1 MKGYVS
7 ENDLE
12 KVQVDQTVSI
22 KVNSSDKKMT
32 GRISYVSDRPTTTNT
47 KEMKDNLSYYEV
59 DISFED
65 QEGLVNGFHVDAD
78 LEIVSNE
85 YKVPTTAVS
94 DISVENGQEV
104 NDGDLL
110 FTTKD
115 NSVIEQIN
123 VLKSQLTSL
132 NSQKS
137 RLSKNNKDNV
147 NNDAIASINTQ
158 ISSVEAQI
166 SALNSSAYVKNTAP
180 FAGKVYIN
188 DQNSTDMSTSFIS
201 LVSNEFFMKGYV
213 SEDDLEKVQ
222 IDQTVSIKVN
232 SSDKKMTGRI
242 SYVSD
247 RPTTTKTKEMG
258 YVSEDDLEKVQID
271 QTVSIKVNSS
281 DKKMTGRIS
290 YVSDRPTTTKTKEMK
305 DNLSYYEVDIS
316 FEDQEGLVNGFHV
329 DADLEI
335 VSNEYKVPTTAV
347 LKSGDSAYVMKDLD
361 GILKKQE
368 VSIVKTG
375 KNVTK
380 IVTNLEPGDKI
391 LKHPDKAMKEG
402 DAIPSAGLV
411 DKSPKIDPEEL
422 KIPDV
427 NGQIEE

>member
-1 MKGYVS
+1 MASKIKGFF
-7 ENDLE
+7 
-12 KVQVDQTVSI
+12 
-22 KVNSSDKKMT
+22 
-32 GRISYVSDRPTTTNT
+32 GRIKNAIISGFKRFGNFIKNHKKGTALVVIILLAAGFMVGTDYVRRMKEEEKIREKYEIYKIPAYENIDINGMVTPRESKQYATPENNT
-47 KEMKDNLSYYEV
+47 L
-59 DISFED
+59 
-65 QEGLVNGFHVDAD
+65 
-78 LEIVSNE
+78 
-85 YKVPTTAVS
+85 S
-94 DISVENGQEV
+94 DISIENGQEV

-115 NSVIEQIN
+115 NSVVEQIN

-137 RLSKNNKDNV
+137 RLSKDNKDNV
-147 NNDAIASINTQ
+147 NNVAISSINTQ
-158 ISSVEAQI
+158 ISSIEAQI
-166 SALNSSAYVKNTAP
+166 SALNNSAYVKNTAP

-188 DQNSTDMSTSFIS
+188 DQNSTDMNTSFIS
-201 LVSNEFFMKGYV
+201 LVSNDFFMRGYV
-213 SEDDLEKVQ
+213 SEDDLKKVQ
-222 IDQTVSIKVN
+222 IDQTVSIKVS
-232 SSDKKMTGRI
+232 SSD
-242 SYVSD
+242 
-247 RPTTTKTKEMG
+247 E
-258 YVSEDDLEKVQID
+258 
-271 QTVSIKVNSS
+271 
-281 DKKMTGRIS
+281 KMTGRIS

-335 VSNEYKVPTTAV
+335 ISNEYKVPTSAV
-347 LKSGDSAYVMKDLD
+347 LKSGNSAYVMKDLD

-368 VSIVKTG
+368 VTIVKTG

-380 IVTNLEPGDKI
+380 IVTNLEPGDRI
-391 LKHPDKAMKEG
+391 LKHPDKTMKEG

>member
-1 MKGYVS
+1 MAKIKGFFGKIKNAIISGFKGFGNFIKNHKKGTAVVLVILLAAGFMVGTDYV
-7 ENDLE
+7 
-12 KVQVDQTVSI
+12 
-22 KVNSSDKKMT
+22 
-32 GRISYVSDRPTTTNT
+32 RRT
-47 KEMKDNLSYYEV
+47 KEEQKLREKYEIYKIPAYENI
-59 DISFED
+59 DI
-65 QEGLVNGFHVDAD
+65 NGMVTPRESKQYANPENNS
-78 LEIVSNE
+78 L
-85 YKVPTTAVS
+85 S

-137 RLSKNNKDNV
+137 RLSKNNKDNI
-147 NNDAIASINTQ
+147 NNEAIASINAQ

-188 DQNSTDMSTSFIS
+188 DQNSTDMNTSFIS

-213 SEDDLEKVQ
+213 SEYDLEKVQ
-222 IDQTVSIKVN
+222 V
-232 SSDKKMTGRI
+232 
-242 SYVSD
+242 
-247 RPTTTKTKEMG
+247 
-258 YVSEDDLEKVQID
+258 D

-368 VSIVKTG
+368 VTIVKTG

-391 LKHPDKAMKEG
+391 LKHPDKSMKEG

>member
-1 MKGYVS
+1 MAKIKALFGKIKNAIISGFKKFGNFIKNHKKGTAVVLVVLLAAGFMVGTDYV
-7 ENDLE
+7 
-12 KVQVDQTVSI
+12 
-22 KVNSSDKKMT
+22 
-32 GRISYVSDRPTTTNT
+32 RRT
-47 KEMKDNLSYYEV
+47 KEEEKLREKYEIYKIPAYENI
-59 DISFED
+59 DI
-65 QEGLVNGFHVDAD
+65 NGMVTPRESKQYATPENNS
-78 LEIVSNE
+78 L
-85 YKVPTTAVS
+85 S
-94 DISVENGQEV
+94 DISIENGQEV

-115 NSVIEQIN
+115 NSVVEQIN
-123 VLKSQLTSL
+123 VLKSQLSSL

-137 RLSKNNKDNV
+137 NLSRNNKDNA
-147 NNDAIASINTQ
+147 NNAAIASINSQ

-188 DQNSTDMSTSFIS
+188 DQNSTDMNTSFIS

-213 SEDDLEKVQ
+213 SEDDL
-222 IDQTVSIKVN
+222 S
-232 SSDKKMTGRI
+232 
-242 SYVSD
+242 
-247 RPTTTKTKEMG
+247 
-258 YVSEDDLEKVQID
+258 KVQID

-316 FEDQEGLVNGFHV
+316 FEDQEGLINGFHV

-335 VSNEYKVPTTAV
+335 ISNEYKVPTSAV

-368 VSIVKTG
+368 VTVVKTG

-380 IVTNLEPGDKI
+380 IVTNLEPGDRI
-391 LKHPDKAMKEG
+391 LKHPDKTMKEG

>member
-1 MKGYVS
+1 MAKIKGFFGKIKNAIISGFKGFGNFIKNHKKGTAVVVVILLAAGFMVGTDYV
-7 ENDLE
+7 
-12 KVQVDQTVSI
+12 
-22 KVNSSDKKMT
+22 
-32 GRISYVSDRPTTTNT
+32 RRT
-47 KEMKDNLSYYEV
+47 KEEQKLREKYEIYKIPAYENI
-59 DISFED
+59 DI
-65 QEGLVNGFHVDAD
+65 NGMVTPRESKQYANPENNS
-78 LEIVSNE
+78 L
-85 YKVPTTAVS
+85 S

-137 RLSKNNKDNV
+137 RLSKDNKDNV
-147 NNDAIASINTQ
+147 NNVAISSINTQ
-158 ISSVEAQI
+158 ISSIEAQI

-188 DQNSTDMSTSFIS
+188 DQNSTDMNTSFIS

-222 IDQTVSIKVN
+222 VDQTVSIKVS
-232 SSDKKMTGRI
+232 SSD
-242 SYVSD
+242 
-247 RPTTTKTKEMG
+247 E
-258 YVSEDDLEKVQID
+258 
-271 QTVSIKVNSS
+271 
-281 DKKMTGRIS
+281 KMTGRIS

-335 VSNEYKVPTTAV
+335 ISNEYKVPTSAV
-347 LKSGDSAYVMKDLD
+347 LKSGNSAYVMKDLD

-368 VSIVKTG
+368 VTIVKTG

-380 IVTNLEPGDKI
+380 IVTNLEPGDRI
-391 LKHPDKAMKEG
+391 LKHPDKTMKEG

>member
-1 MKGYVS
+1 MAKIKGFFGKIKNAIISGFKGFGNFIKNHKKGTAVVLVILLAAGFMVGTDYV
-7 ENDLE
+7 
-12 KVQVDQTVSI
+12 
-22 KVNSSDKKMT
+22 
-32 GRISYVSDRPTTTNT
+32 RRT
-47 KEMKDNLSYYEV
+47 KEEQKLREKYEIYKIPAYENI
-59 DISFED
+59 DI
-65 QEGLVNGFHVDAD
+65 NGMVTPRESKQYANPENNS
-78 LEIVSNE
+78 L
-85 YKVPTTAVS
+85 S
-94 DISVENGQEV
+94 DISVENSQEV

-137 RLSKNNKDNV
+137 RLSKNNKDNI
-147 NNDAIASINTQ
+147 NNEAIASINAQ

-188 DQNSTDMSTSFIS
+188 DQNSTDMNTSFIS

-222 IDQTVSIKVN
+222 V
-232 SSDKKMTGRI
+232 
-242 SYVSD
+242 
-247 RPTTTKTKEMG
+247 
-258 YVSEDDLEKVQID
+258 D

-368 VSIVKTG
+368 VTIVKTG

-391 LKHPDKAMKEG
+391 LKHPDKSMKEG

>member
-1 MKGYVS
+1 MAKIKGFFGKIKNAIISGFKGFGNFIKNHKKGTAVVVVILLAAGFMVGTDYV
-7 ENDLE
+7 
-12 KVQVDQTVSI
+12 
-22 KVNSSDKKMT
+22 
-32 GRISYVSDRPTTTNT
+32 RRT
-47 KEMKDNLSYYEV
+47 KEEQKLREKYEIYKIPAYENI
-59 DISFED
+59 DI
-65 QEGLVNGFHVDAD
+65 NGMVTPRESKQYANPENNS
-78 LEIVSNE
+78 L
-85 YKVPTTAVS
+85 S

-137 RLSKNNKDNV
+137 RLSKNNKDNI
-147 NNDAIASINTQ
+147 NNEAIASINAQ

-188 DQNSTDMSTSFIS
+188 DQNSTDMNTSFIS

-222 IDQTVSIKVN
+222 V
-232 SSDKKMTGRI
+232 
-242 SYVSD
+242 
-247 RPTTTKTKEMG
+247 
-258 YVSEDDLEKVQID
+258 D

-368 VSIVKTG
+368 VTIVKTG

-380 IVTNLEPGDKI
+380 IVTNLEPGDRI
-391 LKHPDKAMKEG
+391 LKHPDKTMKEG

>member
-1 MKGYVS
+1 MAKIKGFFGKIKNAIISGFKGFGNFIKNHKKGTAVVVVILLAAGFMVGTDYV
-7 ENDLE
+7 
-12 KVQVDQTVSI
+12 
-22 KVNSSDKKMT
+22 
-32 GRISYVSDRPTTTNT
+32 RRT
-47 KEMKDNLSYYEV
+47 KEEQKIREKYE
-59 DISFED
+59 IYKIPAYENINI
-65 QEGLVNGFHVDAD
+65 NGMVTPRESKQYANPENNS
-78 LEIVSNE
+78 L
-85 YKVPTTAVS
+85 S

-137 RLSKNNKDNV
+137 RLSKNNKDNI
-147 NNDAIASINTQ
+147 NNEAIASINAQ

-188 DQNSTDMSTSFIS
+188 DQNSTDMNTSFIS

-222 IDQTVSIKVN
+222 V
-232 SSDKKMTGRI
+232 
-242 SYVSD
+242 
-247 RPTTTKTKEMG
+247 
-258 YVSEDDLEKVQID
+258 D

-368 VSIVKTG
+368 VTIVKTG

-391 LKHPDKAMKEG
+391 LKHPDKSMKEG

>member
-1 MKGYVS
+1 MAKIKGFFGKIKNAIISGFKGFGNFIKNHKKGTAVVVVILLAAGFMVGTDYV
-7 ENDLE
+7 
-12 KVQVDQTVSI
+12 
-22 KVNSSDKKMT
+22 
-32 GRISYVSDRPTTTNT
+32 RRT
-47 KEMKDNLSYYEV
+47 KEEQKIREKYEIYKIPAYENI
-59 DISFED
+59 DI
-65 QEGLVNGFHVDAD
+65 NGMVTPRESKQYANPENNS
-78 LEIVSNE
+78 L
-85 YKVPTTAVS
+85 S

-188 DQNSTDMSTSFIS
+188 DQNSTDMNTSFIS

-222 IDQTVSIKVN
+222 V
-232 SSDKKMTGRI
+232 
-242 SYVSD
+242 
-247 RPTTTKTKEMG
+247 
-258 YVSEDDLEKVQID
+258 D

-368 VSIVKTG
+368 VTIVKTG

-391 LKHPDKAMKEG
+391 LKHPDKSMKEG

>member
-1 MKGYVS
+1 MAKIKGFFGKIKNAIISGFKGFGNFIKNHKKGTAVVVVILLAAGFMVGTDYV
-7 ENDLE
+7 
-12 KVQVDQTVSI
+12 
-22 KVNSSDKKMT
+22 
-32 GRISYVSDRPTTTNT
+32 RRT
-47 KEMKDNLSYYEV
+47 KEEQKIREKYEIYKIPAYENI
-59 DISFED
+59 DI
-65 QEGLVNGFHVDAD
+65 NGMVTPRESKQYANPENNS
-78 LEIVSNE
+78 L
-85 YKVPTTAVS
+85 S

-188 DQNSTDMSTSFIS
+188 DQNSTDMNTSFIS

-222 IDQTVSIKVN
+222 VDQTVSIKVN

-247 RPTTTKTKEMG
+247 RPTTA
-258 YVSEDDLEKVQID
+258 
-271 QTVSIKVNSS
+271 
-281 DKKMTGRIS
+281 
-290 YVSDRPTTTKTKEMK
+290 KTKEMK

-368 VSIVKTG
+368 VTIVKTG

-391 LKHPDKAMKEG
+391 LKHPDKSMKEG

>member
-1 MKGYVS
+1 MAKIKAFFGKIKNAIISGFKKFGNFIKNHKKGTAVVLVVLLAAGFMVGTDYV
-7 ENDLE
+7 
-12 KVQVDQTVSI
+12 
-22 KVNSSDKKMT
+22 
-32 GRISYVSDRPTTTNT
+32 RRT
-47 KEMKDNLSYYEV
+47 KEEEKLREKYEIYKIPAYENI
-59 DISFED
+59 DI
-65 QEGLVNGFHVDAD
+65 NGMVTPRESKQYATPENNS
-78 LEIVSNE
+78 L
-85 YKVPTTAVS
+85 S
-94 DISVENGQEV
+94 DISIENGQEV

-115 NSVIEQIN
+115 NSVVEQIN
-123 VLKSQLTSL
+123 VLKSQLSSL

-137 RLSKNNKDNV
+137 NLSRNNKDNA
-147 NNDAIASINTQ
+147 NNAAIASINSQ

-188 DQNSTDMSTSFIS
+188 DQNSTDMNTSFIS
-201 LVSNEFFMKGYV
+201 LISNEFFMKGYV
-213 SEDDLEKVQ
+213 SEDDL
-222 IDQTVSIKVN
+222 S
-232 SSDKKMTGRI
+232 
-242 SYVSD
+242 
-247 RPTTTKTKEMG
+247 
-258 YVSEDDLEKVQID
+258 KVQID

-316 FEDQEGLVNGFHV
+316 FEDQEGLINGFHV

-335 VSNEYKVPTTAV
+335 ISNEYKVPTSAV

-368 VSIVKTG
+368 VTVVKTG

-380 IVTNLEPGDKI
+380 IVTNLEPGDRI
-391 LKHPDKAMKEG
+391 LKHPDKTMKEG

>member
-1 MKGYVS
+1 MAKIKGFFGKIKNAIISGFKGFGNFIKNHKKGTAVVLVILLAAGFMVGTDYV
-7 ENDLE
+7 
-12 KVQVDQTVSI
+12 
-22 KVNSSDKKMT
+22 
-32 GRISYVSDRPTTTNT
+32 RRT
-47 KEMKDNLSYYEV
+47 KEEQKIREKYEIYKIPAYENI
-59 DISFED
+59 DI
-65 QEGLVNGFHVDAD
+65 NGMVTPRESKQYANPENNS
-78 LEIVSNE
+78 L
-85 YKVPTTAVS
+85 S

-137 RLSKNNKDNV
+137 RLSKNNKDNI
-147 NNDAIASINTQ
+147 NNEAIASINAQ

-188 DQNSTDMSTSFIS
+188 DQNSTDMNTSFIS

-222 IDQTVSIKVN
+222 VDQTVSIKVN

-247 RPTTTKTKEMG
+247 RPTTA
-258 YVSEDDLEKVQID
+258 
-271 QTVSIKVNSS
+271 
-281 DKKMTGRIS
+281 
-290 YVSDRPTTTKTKEMK
+290 KTKEMK

-368 VSIVKTG
+368 VTIVKTG

-391 LKHPDKAMKEG
+391 LKHPDKSMKEG

>member
-1 MKGYVS
+1 MAKIKGFFGKIKNAIISGSKGFGNFIKNHKKGTAVVVVILLAAGFMVGTDYV
-7 ENDLE
+7 
-12 KVQVDQTVSI
+12 
-22 KVNSSDKKMT
+22 
-32 GRISYVSDRPTTTNT
+32 RRT
-47 KEMKDNLSYYEV
+47 KEEQKIREKYEIYKIPAYENI
-59 DISFED
+59 DI
-65 QEGLVNGFHVDAD
+65 NGMVTPRESKQYANPENNS
-78 LEIVSNE
+78 L
-85 YKVPTTAVS
+85 S

-188 DQNSTDMSTSFIS
+188 DQNSTDMNTSFIS

-222 IDQTVSIKVN
+222 V
-232 SSDKKMTGRI
+232 
-242 SYVSD
+242 
-247 RPTTTKTKEMG
+247 
-258 YVSEDDLEKVQID
+258 D

-368 VSIVKTG
+368 VTIVKTG

-391 LKHPDKAMKEG
+391 LKHPDKSMKEG

>member
-1 MKGYVS
+1 MAKIKGFFGKIKNAIISGFKGFGNFIKNHKKGTAVVVVILLAAGFMVGTDYV
-7 ENDLE
+7 
-12 KVQVDQTVSI
+12 
-22 KVNSSDKKMT
+22 
-32 GRISYVSDRPTTTNT
+32 RRT
-47 KEMKDNLSYYEV
+47 KEEQKIREKYEIYKIPAYENI
-59 DISFED
+59 DI
-65 QEGLVNGFHVDAD
+65 NGMVTPRESKQYANPENNS
-78 LEIVSNE
+78 L
-85 YKVPTTAVS
+85 S

-147 NNDAIASINTQ
+147 NNDAIASINAQ

-188 DQNSTDMSTSFIS
+188 DQNSTDMNTSFIS

-222 IDQTVSIKVN
+222 VDQTVSIKVN

-247 RPTTTKTKEMG
+247 RPTTA
-258 YVSEDDLEKVQID
+258 
-271 QTVSIKVNSS
+271 
-281 DKKMTGRIS
+281 
-290 YVSDRPTTTKTKEMK
+290 KTKEMK

-368 VSIVKTG
+368 VTIVKTG

-391 LKHPDKAMKEG
+391 LKHPDKSMKEG

>member
-1 MKGYVS
+1 MAKIKGFFGKIKNAIISGFKGFGNFIKNHKKGTAVVVVILLAAGFMVGTDYV
-7 ENDLE
+7 
-12 KVQVDQTVSI
+12 
-22 KVNSSDKKMT
+22 
-32 GRISYVSDRPTTTNT
+32 RRT
-47 KEMKDNLSYYEV
+47 KEEQKLREKYEIYKIPAYENI
-59 DISFED
+59 DI
-65 QEGLVNGFHVDAD
+65 NGMVTPRESKQYANPENNS
-78 LEIVSNE
+78 L
-85 YKVPTTAVS
+85 S

-137 RLSKNNKDNV
+137 RLSKNNKDNI
-147 NNDAIASINTQ
+147 NNEAIASINAQ

-188 DQNSTDMSTSFIS
+188 DQNSTDMNTSFIS
-201 LVSNEFFMKGYV
+201 LVSNEFFMK
-213 SEDDLEKVQ
+213 
-222 IDQTVSIKVN
+222 
-232 SSDKKMTGRI
+232 
-242 SYVSD
+242 
-247 RPTTTKTKEMG
+247 G

-368 VSIVKTG
+368 VTIVKTG

-391 LKHPDKAMKEG
+391 LKHPDKSMKEG

>member
-1 MKGYVS
+1 MAKIKAFFGKIKNAIISGFKKFGNFIKNHKKGTAIVLVVLLAAGFMVGTDYV
-7 ENDLE
+7 
-12 KVQVDQTVSI
+12 
-22 KVNSSDKKMT
+22 
-32 GRISYVSDRPTTTNT
+32 RRT
-47 KEMKDNLSYYEV
+47 KEEEKLREKYEIYKIPAYENI
-59 DISFED
+59 DI
-65 QEGLVNGFHVDAD
+65 NGMVTPRESKQYATPENNS
-78 LEIVSNE
+78 L
-85 YKVPTTAVS
+85 S
-94 DISVENGQEV
+94 DISIENGQEV

-115 NSVIEQIN
+115 NSVVEQIN
-123 VLKSQLTSL
+123 VLKSQLSSL

-137 RLSKNNKDNV
+137 NLSRNNKDNA
-147 NNDAIASINTQ
+147 NNAAIASINSQ

-188 DQNSTDMSTSFIS
+188 DQNSTDMNTSFIS

-213 SEDDLEKVQ
+213 SEDDL
-222 IDQTVSIKVN
+222 S
-232 SSDKKMTGRI
+232 
-242 SYVSD
+242 
-247 RPTTTKTKEMG
+247 
-258 YVSEDDLEKVQID
+258 KVQID

-316 FEDQEGLVNGFHV
+316 FEDQEGLINGFHV

-335 VSNEYKVPTTAV
+335 ISNEYKVPTSAV

-368 VSIVKTG
+368 VTVVKTG

-380 IVTNLEPGDKI
+380 IVTNLEPGDRI
-391 LKHPDKAMKEG
+391 LKHPDKTMKEG

>member
-1 MKGYVS
+1 MAKIKGFFGKIKNAIISGFKKFGNFIKNHKKGTAVVLVILLAAGFMVGTDYV
-7 ENDLE
+7 
-12 KVQVDQTVSI
+12 
-22 KVNSSDKKMT
+22 
-32 GRISYVSDRPTTTNT
+32 RRT
-47 KEMKDNLSYYEV
+47 KEEQKLREKYEIYKIPAYENI
-59 DISFED
+59 DI
-65 QEGLVNGFHVDAD
+65 NGMVTPRESKQYANPENNS
-78 LEIVSNE
+78 L
-85 YKVPTTAVS
+85 S

-137 RLSKNNKDNV
+137 RLSKNNKDNA

-213 SEDDLEKVQ
+213 SEDDLA
-222 IDQTVSIKVN
+222 
-232 SSDKKMTGRI
+232 
-242 SYVSD
+242 
-247 RPTTTKTKEMG
+247 
-258 YVSEDDLEKVQID
+258 KVQID

-347 LKSGDSAYVMKDLD
+347 LKSGNSAYVMKDLD

-368 VSIVKTG
+368 VTIVKTG

-380 IVTNLEPGDKI
+380 IVTNLEPGDRI
-391 LKHPDKAMKEG
+391 LKHPDKSMKEG

>member
-1 MKGYVS
+1 MAKIKGFFGKIKNAIISGFKGFGNFIKNHKKGTAVVVVILLAAGFMVGTDYV
-7 ENDLE
+7 
-12 KVQVDQTVSI
+12 
-22 KVNSSDKKMT
+22 
-32 GRISYVSDRPTTTNT
+32 RRT
-47 KEMKDNLSYYEV
+47 KEEQKLREKYEIYKIPAYENI
-59 DISFED
+59 DI
-65 QEGLVNGFHVDAD
+65 NGMVTPRESKQYANPENNS
-78 LEIVSNE
+78 L
-85 YKVPTTAVS
+85 S

-137 RLSKNNKDNV
+137 RLSKNNKDNI
-147 NNDAIASINTQ
+147 NNEAIASINAQ

-188 DQNSTDMSTSFIS
+188 DQNSTDMNTSFIS

-222 IDQTVSIKVN
+222 VDQTI
-232 SSDKKMTGRI
+232 
-242 SYVSD
+242 
-247 RPTTTKTKEMG
+247 
-258 YVSEDDLEKVQID
+258 
-271 QTVSIKVNSS
+271 SIKVNSS

-368 VSIVKTG
+368 VTIVKTG

-380 IVTNLEPGDKI
+380 IVTNLEPGDRI
-391 LKHPDKAMKEG
+391 LKHPDKTMKEG

>member
-1 MKGYVS
+1 MAKIKGFFGKIKNAIISGFKGFGNFIKNHKKGTAVVLVILLAAGFMVGTDYV
-7 ENDLE
+7 
-12 KVQVDQTVSI
+12 
-22 KVNSSDKKMT
+22 
-32 GRISYVSDRPTTTNT
+32 RRT
-47 KEMKDNLSYYEV
+47 KEEQKIREKYEIYKIPAYENI
-59 DISFED
+59 DI
-65 QEGLVNGFHVDAD
+65 NGMVTPRESKQYANPENNS
-78 LEIVSNE
+78 L
-85 YKVPTTAVS
+85 S

-147 NNDAIASINTQ
+147 NNDAIASINAQ

-188 DQNSTDMSTSFIS
+188 DQNSTDMNTSFIS

-247 RPTTTKTKEMG
+247 RPTTA
-258 YVSEDDLEKVQID
+258 
-271 QTVSIKVNSS
+271 
-281 DKKMTGRIS
+281 
-290 YVSDRPTTTKTKEMK
+290 KTKEMK

-347 LKSGDSAYVMKDLD
+347 LKNGDSAYVMKDLD

-368 VSIVKTG
+368 VTIVKTG

-391 LKHPDKAMKEG
+391 LKHPDKSMKEG

>member
-1 MKGYVS
+1 MAKIKGFFGKIKNAIISGFKGFGNFIKNHKKGTAVVVVILLAAGFMVGTDYV
-7 ENDLE
+7 
-12 KVQVDQTVSI
+12 
-22 KVNSSDKKMT
+22 
-32 GRISYVSDRPTTTNT
+32 RRT
-47 KEMKDNLSYYEV
+47 KEEQKLREKYEIYKIPAYENI
-59 DISFED
+59 DI
-65 QEGLVNGFHVDAD
+65 NGMVTPRESKQYANPENNS
-78 LEIVSNE
+78 L
-85 YKVPTTAVS
+85 S

-137 RLSKNNKDNV
+137 RLSKNNKDNI
-147 NNDAIASINTQ
+147 NNEAIASINTQ

-166 SALNSSAYVKNTAP
+166 SALNSSAYIKNTAP

-188 DQNSTDMSTSFIS
+188 DQNSTDMNTSFIS
-201 LVSNEFFMKGYV
+201 LVSNEFFMK
-213 SEDDLEKVQ
+213 
-222 IDQTVSIKVN
+222 
-232 SSDKKMTGRI
+232 
-242 SYVSD
+242 
-247 RPTTTKTKEMG
+247 G

-368 VSIVKTG
+368 VTIVKTG

-391 LKHPDKAMKEG
+391 LKHPDKSMKEG

>member
-1 MKGYVS
+1 MAKIKGFFGKIKNAIISGFKGFGNFIKNHKKGTAVVVVILLAAGFMVGTDYV
-7 ENDLE
+7 
-12 KVQVDQTVSI
+12 
-22 KVNSSDKKMT
+22 
-32 GRISYVSDRPTTTNT
+32 RRT
-47 KEMKDNLSYYEV
+47 KEEQKIREKYEIYKIPAYENI
-59 DISFED
+59 DI
-65 QEGLVNGFHVDAD
+65 NGMVTPRESKQYANPENNS
-78 LEIVSNE
+78 L
-85 YKVPTTAVS
+85 S

-232 SSDKKMTGRI
+232 F
-242 SYVSD
+242 
-247 RPTTTKTKEMG
+247 
-258 YVSEDDLEKVQID
+258 
-271 QTVSIKVNSS
+271 S

-368 VSIVKTG
+368 VTIVKTG

-391 LKHPDKAMKEG
+391 LKHPDKSMKEG

-411 DKSPKIDPEEL
+411 DKSPKIDPEKL

>member
-1 MKGYVS
+1 MAKIKGFFGKIKNAIISGFKGFGNFIKNHKKGTAVVLVILLAAGFMVGTDYV
-7 ENDLE
+7 
-12 KVQVDQTVSI
+12 
-22 KVNSSDKKMT
+22 
-32 GRISYVSDRPTTTNT
+32 RRT
-47 KEMKDNLSYYEV
+47 KEEQKLREKYEIYKIPAYENI
-59 DISFED
+59 DI
-65 QEGLVNGFHVDAD
+65 NGMVTPRESKQYANPENNS
-78 LEIVSNE
+78 L
-85 YKVPTTAVS
+85 S

-137 RLSKNNKDNV
+137 RLSKNNKDNI
-147 NNDAIASINTQ
+147 NNEAIASINAQ

-188 DQNSTDMSTSFIS
+188 DQNSTDMNTSFIS
-201 LVSNEFFMKGYV
+201 LVSNEFFMK
-213 SEDDLEKVQ
+213 
-222 IDQTVSIKVN
+222 
-232 SSDKKMTGRI
+232 
-242 SYVSD
+242 
-247 RPTTTKTKEMG
+247 G

-347 LKSGDSAYVMKDLD
+347 LKNGDSAYVMKDLD

-368 VSIVKTG
+368 VTIVKTG

-391 LKHPDKAMKEG
+391 LKHPDKSMKEG

>member
-1 MKGYVS
+1 MAKIKGFFGKIKNAIISGFKGFGNFIKNHKKGTAVVVVILLAAGFMVGTDYV
-7 ENDLE
+7 
-12 KVQVDQTVSI
+12 
-22 KVNSSDKKMT
+22 
-32 GRISYVSDRPTTTNT
+32 RRT
-47 KEMKDNLSYYEV
+47 KEEQKIREKYEIYKIPAYENI
-59 DISFED
+59 DI
-65 QEGLVNGFHVDAD
+65 NGMVTPRESKQYANPENNS
-78 LEIVSNE
+78 L
-85 YKVPTTAVS
+85 S

-247 RPTTTKTKEMG
+247 RPTTTKTKEM
-258 YVSEDDLEKVQID
+258 
-271 QTVSIKVNSS
+271 
-281 DKKMTGRIS
+281 
-290 YVSDRPTTTKTKEMK
+290 K

-368 VSIVKTG
+368 VTIVKTG

-391 LKHPDKAMKEG
+391 LKHPDKSMKEG

-411 DKSPKIDPEEL
+411 DKSPKIDPEKL

>member
-1 MKGYVS
+1 MAKIKGFFGKIKNAIISGFKGFGNFIKNHKKGTAVVVVILLAAGFMVGTDYV
-7 ENDLE
+7 
-12 KVQVDQTVSI
+12 
-22 KVNSSDKKMT
+22 
-32 GRISYVSDRPTTTNT
+32 RRT
-47 KEMKDNLSYYEV
+47 KEEQKIREKYEIYKIPAYENI
-59 DISFED
+59 DI
-65 QEGLVNGFHVDAD
+65 NGMVTPRESKQYANPENNS
-78 LEIVSNE
+78 L
-85 YKVPTTAVS
+85 S

-137 RLSKNNKDNV
+137 RLSKNNKDNI
-147 NNDAIASINTQ
+147 NNEAIASINAQ

-188 DQNSTDMSTSFIS
+188 DQNSTDMNTSFIS

-222 IDQTVSIKVN
+222 VDQTVSIKVN

-247 RPTTTKTKEMG
+247 RPTTA
-258 YVSEDDLEKVQID
+258 
-271 QTVSIKVNSS
+271 
-281 DKKMTGRIS
+281 
-290 YVSDRPTTTKTKEMK
+290 KTKEMK

-347 LKSGDSAYVMKDLD
+347 LKNGDSAYVMKDLD

-368 VSIVKTG
+368 VTIVKTG

-391 LKHPDKAMKEG
+391 LKHPDKSMKEG

>member
-1 MKGYVS
+1 MAKIKGFFGKIKNAIISGFKGFGNFIKNHKKGTAVVLVILLAAGFMVGTDYV
-7 ENDLE
+7 
-12 KVQVDQTVSI
+12 
-22 KVNSSDKKMT
+22 
-32 GRISYVSDRPTTTNT
+32 RRT
-47 KEMKDNLSYYEV
+47 KEEQKLREKYEIYKIPAYENI
-59 DISFED
+59 DI
-65 QEGLVNGFHVDAD
+65 NGMVTPRESKQYANPENNS
-78 LEIVSNE
+78 L
-85 YKVPTTAVS
+85 S

-147 NNDAIASINTQ
+147 NNDAIASINAQ

-188 DQNSTDMSTSFIS
+188 DQNSTDMNTSFIS

-222 IDQTVSIKVN
+222 VDQTVSIKVN

-247 RPTTTKTKEMG
+247 RPTTA
-258 YVSEDDLEKVQID
+258 
-271 QTVSIKVNSS
+271 
-281 DKKMTGRIS
+281 
-290 YVSDRPTTTKTKEMK
+290 KTKEMK

-368 VSIVKTG
+368 VTIVKTG

-391 LKHPDKAMKEG
+391 LKHPDKSMKEG

>member
-1 MKGYVS
+1 MAKIKGFFGKIKNAIISGFKGFGNFIKNHKKGTAVVLVILLAAGFMVGTDYV
-7 ENDLE
+7 
-12 KVQVDQTVSI
+12 
-22 KVNSSDKKMT
+22 
-32 GRISYVSDRPTTTNT
+32 RRT
-47 KEMKDNLSYYEV
+47 KEEQKLREKYEIYKIPAYENI
-59 DISFED
+59 DI
-65 QEGLVNGFHVDAD
+65 NGMVTPRESKQYANPENNS
-78 LEIVSNE
+78 L
-85 YKVPTTAVS
+85 S

-137 RLSKNNKDNV
+137 RLSKNNKDNI
-147 NNDAIASINTQ
+147 NNEAIASINAQ

-188 DQNSTDMSTSFIS
+188 DQNSTDMNTSFIS

-222 IDQTVSIKVN
+222 V
-232 SSDKKMTGRI
+232 
-242 SYVSD
+242 
-247 RPTTTKTKEMG
+247 
-258 YVSEDDLEKVQID
+258 D

-368 VSIVKTG
+368 VTIVKTG

-391 LKHPDKAMKEG
+391 LKHPDKSMNEG

>member
-1 MKGYVS
+1 MAKIKGFFGKIKNAIISGFKGFGNFIKNHKKGTAVVVVILLAAGFMVGTDYV
-7 ENDLE
+7 
-12 KVQVDQTVSI
+12 
-22 KVNSSDKKMT
+22 
-32 GRISYVSDRPTTTNT
+32 RRT
-47 KEMKDNLSYYEV
+47 KEEQKIREKYEIYKIPAYENI
-59 DISFED
+59 DI
-65 QEGLVNGFHVDAD
+65 NGMVTPRESKQYANPENNS
-78 LEIVSNE
+78 L
-85 YKVPTTAVS
+85 S

-222 IDQTVSIKVN
+222 VDQTVSIKVN

-247 RPTTTKTKEMG
+247 RPTTA
-258 YVSEDDLEKVQID
+258 
-271 QTVSIKVNSS
+271 
-281 DKKMTGRIS
+281 
-290 YVSDRPTTTKTKEMK
+290 KTKEMK

-368 VSIVKTG
+368 VTIVKTG

-391 LKHPDKAMKEG
+391 LKHPDKSMKEG

>member
-1 MKGYVS
+1 MAKIKGFFGKIKNAIISGFKGFGNFIKNHKKGTAVVLVILLAAGFMVGTDYV
-7 ENDLE
+7 
-12 KVQVDQTVSI
+12 
-22 KVNSSDKKMT
+22 
-32 GRISYVSDRPTTTNT
+32 RRT
-47 KEMKDNLSYYEV
+47 KEEQKLREKYEIYKIPAYENI
-59 DISFED
+59 DI
-65 QEGLVNGFHVDAD
+65 NGMVTPRESKQYANPENNS
-78 LEIVSNE
+78 L
-85 YKVPTTAVS
+85 S

-137 RLSKNNKDNV
+137 RLSKNNKDNI
-147 NNDAIASINTQ
+147 NNEAIASINAQ

-188 DQNSTDMSTSFIS
+188 DQNSTYMNTSFIS

-222 IDQTVSIKVN
+222 V
-232 SSDKKMTGRI
+232 
-242 SYVSD
+242 
-247 RPTTTKTKEMG
+247 
-258 YVSEDDLEKVQID
+258 D

-368 VSIVKTG
+368 VTIVKTG

-391 LKHPDKAMKEG
+391 LKHPDKSMKEG

>member
-1 MKGYVS
+1 MAKIKAFFGKIKNAIISGFKKFGNFIKNHKKGTAIVLVVLLAAGFMVGTDYV
-7 ENDLE
+7 
-12 KVQVDQTVSI
+12 
-22 KVNSSDKKMT
+22 
-32 GRISYVSDRPTTTNT
+32 RRT
-47 KEMKDNLSYYEV
+47 KEEEKLREKYEIYKIPAYENI
-59 DISFED
+59 DI
-65 QEGLVNGFHVDAD
+65 NGMVTPRESKQYATPENNS
-78 LEIVSNE
+78 L
-85 YKVPTTAVS
+85 S
-94 DISVENGQEV
+94 DISIENGQEV

-115 NSVIEQIN
+115 NSVVEQIN
-123 VLKSQLTSL
+123 VLKSQLSSL

-137 RLSKNNKDNV
+137 NLSRNNKDNA
-147 NNDAIASINTQ
+147 NNAAIASINSQ

-188 DQNSTDMSTSFIS
+188 DQNSTDMNTSFIS

-213 SEDDLEKVQ
+213 SEDDL
-222 IDQTVSIKVN
+222 S
-232 SSDKKMTGRI
+232 
-242 SYVSD
+242 
-247 RPTTTKTKEMG
+247 
-258 YVSEDDLEKVQID
+258 KVQID

-316 FEDQEGLVNGFHV
+316 FEDQEGLINGFHV

-335 VSNEYKVPTTAV
+335 ISNEYKVPTSAV

-368 VSIVKTG
+368 VTVVKTG

-380 IVTNLEPGDKI
+380 IVTNLEPGDRI
-391 LKHPDKAMKEG
+391 LKHPDKTMKEG

-411 DKSPKIDPEEL
+411 DKSPIIDPEEL

>member
-1 MKGYVS
+1 MAKIKGFFGKIKNAIISGFKGFGNFIKNHKKGTAVVVVILLAAGFMVGTDYV
-7 ENDLE
+7 
-12 KVQVDQTVSI
+12 
-22 KVNSSDKKMT
+22 
-32 GRISYVSDRPTTTNT
+32 RRT
-47 KEMKDNLSYYEV
+47 KEEQKIREKYEIYKIPAYENI
-59 DISFED
+59 DI
-65 QEGLVNGFHVDAD
+65 NGMVTPRESKQYANPENNS
-78 LEIVSNE
+78 L
-85 YKVPTTAVS
+85 S

-147 NNDAIASINTQ
+147 NNDAITSINTQ

-201 LVSNEFFMKGYV
+201 LVSNEFFMK
-213 SEDDLEKVQ
+213 
-222 IDQTVSIKVN
+222 
-232 SSDKKMTGRI
+232 
-242 SYVSD
+242 
-247 RPTTTKTKEMG
+247 G

-368 VSIVKTG
+368 VTIVKTG

-391 LKHPDKAMKEG
+391 LKHPDKSMKEG

>member
-1 MKGYVS
+1 MAKIKGFFGKIKNAIISGFKGFGNFIKNHKKGTAVVVVILLAAGFMVGTDYV
-7 ENDLE
+7 
-12 KVQVDQTVSI
+12 
-22 KVNSSDKKMT
+22 
-32 GRISYVSDRPTTTNT
+32 RRT
-47 KEMKDNLSYYEV
+47 KEEQKIREKYEIYKIPAYENI
-59 DISFED
+59 DI
-65 QEGLVNGFHVDAD
+65 NGMVTPRESKQYANPENNS
-78 LEIVSNE
+78 L
-85 YKVPTTAVS
+85 S

-137 RLSKNNKDNV
+137 RLSKNNKDNI
-147 NNDAIASINTQ
+147 NNEAIASINAQ

-188 DQNSTDMSTSFIS
+188 DQNSTDMNTSFIS

-222 IDQTVSIKVN
+222 VDQTVSIKVN

-247 RPTTTKTKEMG
+247 RPTTA
-258 YVSEDDLEKVQID
+258 
-271 QTVSIKVNSS
+271 
-281 DKKMTGRIS
+281 
-290 YVSDRPTTTKTKEMK
+290 KTKEMK

-368 VSIVKTG
+368 VTIVKTG

-380 IVTNLEPGDKI
+380 IVTNLEPGDRI
-391 LKHPDKAMKEG
+391 LKHPDKTMKEG

>member
-1 MKGYVS
+1 MAKIKGFFGKIKNAIISGFKGFGNFIKNHKKGTAVVLVILLAAGFMVGTDYVRRTKEEQKLREKYEIYKIPAYENIDINGMVTPRESKQYANPENNSLSDISVENGQEVNDGDLLFTTKDNSVIEQINVLKSQLTSLNSQKSRLSKNNKDNINNEAIASINAQISSVEAQISALNSSAYVKNTAPFAGKVYINDQNSTDMNTSFISLVSNEFFMKGYVS
-7 ENDLE
+7 EDDLE

-85 YKVPTTAVS
+85 YKVPTTAV
-94 DISVENGQEV
+94 
-104 NDGDLL
+104 
-110 FTTKD
+110 
-115 NSVIEQIN
+115 
-123 VLKSQLTSL
+123 
-132 NSQKS
+132 
-137 RLSKNNKDNV
+137 
-147 NNDAIASINTQ
+147 
-158 ISSVEAQI
+158 
-166 SALNSSAYVKNTAP
+166 
-180 FAGKVYIN
+180 
-188 DQNSTDMSTSFIS
+188 
-201 LVSNEFFMKGYV
+201 
-213 SEDDLEKVQ
+213 
-222 IDQTVSIKVN
+222 
-232 SSDKKMTGRI
+232 
-242 SYVSD
+242 
-247 RPTTTKTKEMG
+247 
-258 YVSEDDLEKVQID
+258 
-271 QTVSIKVNSS
+271 
-281 DKKMTGRIS
+281 
-290 YVSDRPTTTKTKEMK
+290 
-305 DNLSYYEVDIS
+305 
-316 FEDQEGLVNGFHV
+316 
-329 DADLEI
+329 
-335 VSNEYKVPTTAV
+335 

-368 VSIVKTG
+368 VTIVKTG

-391 LKHPDKAMKEG
+391 LKHPDKSMKEG

>member
-1 MKGYVS
+1 MAKIKGFFGKIKNAIISGFKGFGNFIKNHKKGTAVVVVILLAAGFMVGTDYV
-7 ENDLE
+7 
-12 KVQVDQTVSI
+12 
-22 KVNSSDKKMT
+22 
-32 GRISYVSDRPTTTNT
+32 RRT
-47 KEMKDNLSYYEV
+47 KEEQKLREKYEIYKIPAYENI
-59 DISFED
+59 DI
-65 QEGLVNGFHVDAD
+65 NGMVTPRESKQYANPENNS
-78 LEIVSNE
+78 L
-85 YKVPTTAVS
+85 S

-137 RLSKNNKDNV
+137 RLSKNNKDNI
-147 NNDAIASINTQ
+147 NNEAIASINAQ

-188 DQNSTDMSTSFIS
+188 DQNSTDMNTSFIS

-222 IDQTVSIKVN
+222 VDQTVSIKVN

-247 RPTTTKTKEMG
+247 RPTTA
-258 YVSEDDLEKVQID
+258 
-271 QTVSIKVNSS
+271 
-281 DKKMTGRIS
+281 
-290 YVSDRPTTTKTKEMK
+290 KTKEMK

-368 VSIVKTG
+368 VTIVKTG

-391 LKHPDKAMKEG
+391 LKHPDKSMKEG

>member
-1 MKGYVS
+1 MAKIKGFFGKIKNVIISGFKGFGNFIKNHKKGTAVVLVILLAAGFMVGTDYV
-7 ENDLE
+7 
-12 KVQVDQTVSI
+12 
-22 KVNSSDKKMT
+22 
-32 GRISYVSDRPTTTNT
+32 RRT
-47 KEMKDNLSYYEV
+47 KEEQKLREKYEIYKIPAYENI
-59 DISFED
+59 DI
-65 QEGLVNGFHVDAD
+65 NGMVTPRESKQYANPENNS
-78 LEIVSNE
+78 L
-85 YKVPTTAVS
+85 S

-137 RLSKNNKDNV
+137 RLSKNNKDNI
-147 NNDAIASINTQ
+147 NNEAIASINAQ

-188 DQNSTDMSTSFIS
+188 DQNSTDMNTSFIS

-222 IDQTVSIKVN
+222 V
-232 SSDKKMTGRI
+232 
-242 SYVSD
+242 
-247 RPTTTKTKEMG
+247 
-258 YVSEDDLEKVQID
+258 D

-368 VSIVKTG
+368 VTIVKTG

-391 LKHPDKAMKEG
+391 LKHPDKSMKEG

>member
-1 MKGYVS
+1 MAKIKGFFGKIKNAIISGFKGFGNFIKNHKKGTAVVLVILLAAGFMVGTDYV
-7 ENDLE
+7 
-12 KVQVDQTVSI
+12 
-22 KVNSSDKKMT
+22 
-32 GRISYVSDRPTTTNT
+32 RRT
-47 KEMKDNLSYYEV
+47 KEEQKLREKYEIYKIPAYENI
-59 DISFED
+59 DI
-65 QEGLVNGFHVDAD
+65 NGMVTPRESKQYANPENNS
-78 LEIVSNE
+78 L
-85 YKVPTTAVS
+85 S

-147 NNDAIASINTQ
+147 NNDAIASINAQ

-188 DQNSTDMSTSFIS
+188 DQNSTDM
-201 LVSNEFFMKGYV
+201 N
-213 SEDDLEKVQ
+213 
-222 IDQTVSIKVN
+222 
-232 SSDKKMTGRI
+232 
-242 SYVSD
+242 
-247 RPTTTKTKEMG
+247 
-258 YVSEDDLEKVQID
+258 LEKVQID

-368 VSIVKTG
+368 VTIVKTG

-391 LKHPDKAMKEG
+391 LKHPDKSMKEG

>member
-1 MKGYVS
+1 MAKIKGFFGKIKNAIISGFKGFGNFIKNHKKGTAVVVVILLAAGFMVGTDYV
-7 ENDLE
+7 
-12 KVQVDQTVSI
+12 
-22 KVNSSDKKMT
+22 
-32 GRISYVSDRPTTTNT
+32 RRT
-47 KEMKDNLSYYEV
+47 KEEQKIREKYEIYKIPAYENI
-59 DISFED
+59 DI
-65 QEGLVNGFHVDAD
+65 NGMVTPRESKQYANPENNS
-78 LEIVSNE
+78 L
-85 YKVPTTAVS
+85 S

-137 RLSKNNKDNV
+137 RLSKNNKDNI
-147 NNDAIASINTQ
+147 NNEAIASINAQ

-188 DQNSTDMSTSFIS
+188 DQNSTDMNTSFIS
-201 LVSNEFFMKGYV
+201 LVSNEFFMK
-213 SEDDLEKVQ
+213 
-222 IDQTVSIKVN
+222 
-232 SSDKKMTGRI
+232 
-242 SYVSD
+242 
-247 RPTTTKTKEMG
+247 G

-368 VSIVKTG
+368 VTIVKTG

-391 LKHPDKAMKEG
+391 LKHPDKSMKEG

>member
-1 MKGYVS
+1 MAKIKGFFGKIKNAIISGFKGFGNFIKNHKKGTAVVVVILLAAGFMVGTDYV
-7 ENDLE
+7 
-12 KVQVDQTVSI
+12 
-22 KVNSSDKKMT
+22 
-32 GRISYVSDRPTTTNT
+32 RRT
-47 KEMKDNLSYYEV
+47 KEEQKIREKYEIYKIPAYENI
-59 DISFED
+59 DI
-65 QEGLVNGFHVDAD
+65 NGMVTPRESKQYANPENNS
-78 LEIVSNE
+78 L
-85 YKVPTTAVS
+85 S

-137 RLSKNNKDNV
+137 RLSKNNKDNI
-147 NNDAIASINTQ
+147 NNEAIASINAQ

-166 SALNSSAYVKNTAP
+166 SALNSSAYVKNIAP

-188 DQNSTDMSTSFIS
+188 DQNSTDMNTSFIS

-222 IDQTVSIKVN
+222 V
-232 SSDKKMTGRI
+232 
-242 SYVSD
+242 
-247 RPTTTKTKEMG
+247 
-258 YVSEDDLEKVQID
+258 D

-368 VSIVKTG
+368 VTIVKTG

-380 IVTNLEPGDKI
+380 IVTNLEPGDRI
-391 LKHPDKAMKEG
+391 LKHPDKSMKEG

-411 DKSPKIDPEEL
+411 DKSPKIDADEL